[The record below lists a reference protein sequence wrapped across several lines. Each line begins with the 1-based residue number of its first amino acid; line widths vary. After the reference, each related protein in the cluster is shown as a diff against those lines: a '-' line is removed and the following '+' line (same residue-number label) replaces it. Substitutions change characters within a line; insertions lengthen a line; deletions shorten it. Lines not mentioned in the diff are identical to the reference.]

1 MFPLKFAH
9 KIIAVTVLL
18 LILALAV
25 STSINYFSIKQDTE
39 DNLNRA
45 IDEIGHSV
53 SSNISN
59 WLNGKLRIVE
69 SIAQTT
75 PANPEKALV
84 LSAVQQAAKSG
95 EFKSAYVGVE
105 STGEFI
111 LDDQTLALPAG
122 YDARKRP
129 WYTQTKQSRSPSFT
143 EPYMDVTIDKLV
155 ISPVAPVEVNGTFIG
170 VAGGDILLDD
180 ISDIL
185 NAIDFLDIGYA
196 YLVTAK
202 GKILSHPQ
210 ASFVEK
216 DIAELLGSKP
226 SFDIALNEI
235 NDEKIVSFIPIK
247 GINSVNWYVGVVL
260 DKEKAYQ
267 PLIDARNSAI
277 VVALVSLFATV
288 LLLHFLFNHL
298 MKPIYRLNDA
308 IKDIS
313 EGDGDLTQ
321 RLSVD
326 SSDEIGELSANFN
339 NFIATVHESMKQVQ
353 ASASTLEEHID
364 QVRKSAHFGIDMAQ
378 QQLSRGT
385 NVSSAITE
393 LNSSAD
399 EISVN
404 AGNASELATAMRQQ
418 SQQGMEALNENIR
431 SIEAL
436 SSTMESSSSDV
447 EKLRVEAQNIASIL
461 DVIMGVSSQTNLL
474 ALNAAIEAAR
484 AGEAGRGFA
493 VVADEVRQ
501 LAQRTQEAATEIENM
516 IEMLQQGTVSVV
528 SSMEQSQQN
537 SSASVEK
544 ANLADE
550 RMQAIVNS
558 LQNVDNENHAV
569 AEATKQQSDVIKSID
584 EDILQLMDLN
594 QQGVENLSQTHQA
607 CDSLQAEFS
616 SLTQLVGKFKVK

>member
-9 KIIAVTVLL
+9 KIIAVTVFL

-25 STSINYFSIKQDTE
+25 STSINYFSLKQDTE

-53 SSNISN
+53 SGNIAN
-59 WLNGKLRIVE
+59 WLNGRLQIIE
-69 SIAQTT
+69 AIAENATSDDDT
-75 PANPEKALV
+75 ETMLT
-84 LSAVQQAAKSG
+84 AVQQAVKAGDLKNT
-95 EFKSAYVGVE
+95 YIGVE
-105 STGEFI
+105 KTGQFI
-111 LDDQTLALPAG
+111 LDDLTIELPAG
-122 YDARKRP
+122 FDARQRP
-129 WYTQTKQSRSPSFT
+129 WYLLAKSQSTPSFT
-143 EPYMDVTIDKLV
+143 ETYLDATINQQV
-155 ISPVAPVEVNGTFIG
+155 ISAVAPIVENGAFIG
-170 VAGGDILLDD
+170 AAGGDIFL
-180 ISDIL
+180 SDIAEIL
-185 NAIDFLDIGYA
+185 NMIDFLDLGYA
-196 YLVTAK
+196 YLTTAD
-202 GKILSHPQ
+202 GKILSHPN
-210 ASFVEK
+210 SEMINKSVK
-216 DIAELLGSKP
+216 ELLDLPSLPAFNSKLHE
-226 SFDIALNEI
+226 FGDN
-235 NDEKIVSFIPIK
+235 IVSFIPIE
-247 GINSVNWYVGVVL
+247 GVASVKWYVGVVL
-260 DKEKAYQ
+260 DREKAYK
-267 PLIDARNSAI
+267 PLISSRNSAI
-277 VVALVSLFATV
+277 IVGIASLIISV

-326 SSDEIGELSANFN
+326 SQDEIGQLSANFN
-339 NFIATVHESMKQVQ
+339 NFIATVHETMQRVHS
-353 ASASTLEEHID
+353 SAGSLEQHIE
-364 QVRKSAHFGIDMAQ
+364 QVRSSAHFGIDMAQ

-385 NVSSAITE
+385 NVSSAMTE
-393 LNSSAD
+393 LNSSSG
-399 EISVN
+399 EISIN
-404 AGNASELATAMRQQ
+404 AGNASDLASAMRQQ

-431 SIEAL
+431 SIQAL
-436 SSTMESSSSDV
+436 SNTMESSSGDV
-447 EKLRVEAQNIASIL
+447 EKLRAEAKNIASIL

-516 IEMLQQGTVSVV
+516 IETLQQGTVSVV

-537 SSASVEK
+537 SSSSVEK
-544 ANLADE
+544 ANIADE

-584 EDILQLMDLN
+584 EDILQLMELN
-594 QQGVENLSQTHQA
+594 KQGEEYLQQTHQA

-616 SLTQLVGKFKVK
+616 SLNALVGKFKV

>member
-9 KIIAVTVLL
+9 KIIAVTVFL

-53 SSNISN
+53 SGNIAN
-59 WLNGKLRIVE
+59 WLNGRLQIIE
-69 SIAQTT
+69 AIAANTT
-75 PANPEKALV
+75 VNDDTDIMLT
-84 LSAVQQAAKSG
+84 AVQQAVKAGDLKNT
-95 EFKSAYVGVE
+95 YIGVE
-105 STGEFI
+105 KTGQFI
-111 LDDQTLALPAG
+111 LDDLTIELPAG
-122 YDARKRP
+122 FDARQRP
-129 WYTQTKQSRSPSFT
+129 WYLLAKAQSAPSFT
-143 EPYMDVTIDKLV
+143 ETYLDATINQQV
-155 ISPVAPVEVNGTFIG
+155 ISAVAPIFENGTFIG
-170 VAGGDILLDD
+170 AAGGDIFL
-180 ISDIL
+180 SDIAEIL
-185 NAIDFLDIGYA
+185 NMIDFLDLGYA
-196 YLVTAK
+196 YLTTAN
-202 GKILSHPQ
+202 GKILSHPN
-210 ASFVEK
+210 SEMINKSVK
-216 DIAELLGSKP
+216 ELLELPTLPAFNSKL
-226 SFDIALNEI
+226 SEFGDN
-235 NDEKIVSFIPIK
+235 IVSFIPIEGVASAK
-247 GINSVNWYVGVVL
+247 WYVGVVL
-260 DKEKAYQ
+260 DREKAYK
-267 PLIDARNSAI
+267 PLISSRNSAI
-277 VVALVSLFATV
+277 IVGIVSLIVSV
-288 LLLHFLFNHL
+288 LLLHFLFDHL

-326 SSDEIGELSANFN
+326 SQDEIGQLSANFN
-339 NFIATVHESMKQVQ
+339 NFIATVHESMKQVH
-353 ASASTLEEHID
+353 ASAHNLESHIE
-364 QVRKSAHFGIDMAQ
+364 QVRSSAHFGIEMAQ

-385 NVSSAITE
+385 NVSSAMTE
-393 LNSSAD
+393 LNSSSG
-399 EISVN
+399 EISIN

-431 SIEAL
+431 SIQTL
-436 SSTMESSSSDV
+436 SNTMESSSGDV
-447 EKLRVEAQNIASIL
+447 EKLRAEAKNIASIL

-516 IEMLQQGTVSVV
+516 IETLQQGTVSVV

-537 SSASVEK
+537 SSSSVEK
-544 ANLADE
+544 ANIADE

-584 EDILQLMDLN
+584 EDILQLMELN
-594 QQGVENLSQTHQA
+594 KQGEEYLQQTHQA

-616 SLTQLVGKFKVK
+616 SLNQLVGKFKV

>member
-9 KIIAVTVLL
+9 KIIAVTVFL

-25 STSINYFSIKQDTE
+25 STSINYFSLKQDTE

-53 SSNISN
+53 SGNIAN
-59 WLNGKLRIVE
+59 WLNGRLQIIE
-69 SIAQTT
+69 AIAENATSDDDT
-75 PANPEKALV
+75 ETMLT
-84 LSAVQQAAKSG
+84 AVQQAVKAGDLKNT
-95 EFKSAYVGVE
+95 YIGVE
-105 STGEFI
+105 KTGQFI
-111 LDDQTLALPAG
+111 LDDLTIELPAG
-122 YDARKRP
+122 FDARQRP
-129 WYTQTKQSRSPSFT
+129 WYLLAKSQSTPSFT
-143 EPYMDVTIDKLV
+143 ETYLDATINQQV
-155 ISPVAPVEVNGTFIG
+155 ISAVAPIVESGAFIG
-170 VAGGDILLDD
+170 AAGGDIFL
-180 ISDIL
+180 SDIAEIL
-185 NAIDFLDIGYA
+185 NMIDFLDLGYA
-196 YLVTAK
+196 YLTTAD
-202 GKILSHPQ
+202 GKILSHPN
-210 ASFVEK
+210 SEMINKSVK
-216 DIAELLGSKP
+216 ELLDLP
-226 SFDIALNEI
+226 SLPAFNSILHEFGDN
-235 NDEKIVSFIPIK
+235 IVSFIPIE
-247 GINSVNWYVGVVL
+247 GVASVKWYVGVVL
-260 DKEKAYQ
+260 DREKAYK
-267 PLIDARNSAI
+267 PLISSRNSAI
-277 VVALVSLFATV
+277 IVGIASLIISV

-326 SSDEIGELSANFN
+326 SQDEIGQLSANFN
-339 NFIATVHESMKQVQ
+339 NFIATVHETMQRVHS
-353 ASASTLEEHID
+353 SAGSLEQHIE
-364 QVRKSAHFGIDMAQ
+364 QVRSSAHFGIDMAQ

-385 NVSSAITE
+385 NVSSAMTE
-393 LNSSAD
+393 LNSSSG
-399 EISVN
+399 EISIN
-404 AGNASELATAMRQQ
+404 AGNASDLASAMRQQ

-431 SIEAL
+431 SIQAL
-436 SSTMESSSSDV
+436 SNTMESSSGDV
-447 EKLRVEAQNIASIL
+447 EKLRAEAKNIASIL

-516 IEMLQQGTVSVV
+516 IETLQQGTVSVV

-537 SSASVEK
+537 SSSSVEK
-544 ANLADE
+544 ANIADE

-584 EDILQLMDLN
+584 EDILQLMELN
-594 QQGVENLSQTHQA
+594 KQGEEYLQQTHQA

-616 SLTQLVGKFKVK
+616 SLNALVGKFKV